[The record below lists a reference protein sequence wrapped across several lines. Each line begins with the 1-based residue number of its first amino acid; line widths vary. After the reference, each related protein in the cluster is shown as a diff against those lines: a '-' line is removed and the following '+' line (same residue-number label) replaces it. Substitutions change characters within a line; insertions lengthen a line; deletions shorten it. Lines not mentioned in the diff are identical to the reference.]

1 MKDLLLSTNDRRWLK
16 LPEVTISSRL
26 QDEKYSEIF
35 KNILSR
41 KLNDQTEVYQF
52 LHPELKDMYHPY
64 LLKDMEKAVKRIQE
78 GIEKK
83 EKICI
88 YGDYDVDGIT
98 SVSLLLKCFKQ
109 LKYPV
114 EYYIPD
120 RHDEGYG
127 LNLSAVQSI
136 RDSGVT
142 ILITVDCGIASV
154 SEALLAESIGLDMII
169 TDHHE
174 CQEEIPK
181 AFAVINPKQ
190 KDCFYPYNMLAGV
203 GIAYKLAAALLED
216 LIIPVRDELLELAA
230 FGTIADI
237 APLTDENRIIAKH
250 GLAALS
256 KTKSIGFSALIACSD
271 LKGKEITAGH
281 VGFMLAPKINAA
293 GRIDDPKIAVIL
305 LTTEDESEAIE
316 IASVLKDTNDK
327 RQQMEKD
334 IVDEAIRQLES
345 REDYKEQHISIVQGE
360 GWNSGVIGI
369 VASRLVERFHK
380 PAIVF
385 SITDQKAKGSAR
397 SIDGFDIFEAL
408 CVFAPMFDKFGGHEQ
423 AAGLTVPLENFYD
436 FKCKLESYCKEHLP
450 QYLLTPGIKIDANVD
465 VSQVTFELIEELSL
479 LEPFGMGNPRPIFRL
494 EQAEIR
500 KKTQIGKNKEYTKFE
515 IADGVRTF
523 EAISFDK
530 SGYYELYKAGD
541 LVDLVCHIDVNE
553 FRGTQTI
560 QFQLK
565 DIRGFREPLIKR
577 NKGISQFYYAEARR
591 LGLYAQHC
599 NHHTASESLTETIE
613 ALNKPI
619 KIWTVDTIEGLYYF
633 YNRIYDQVLSQL
645 TVHINQ
651 LNMGGL
657 NTREHLLLCPLKNW
671 ENKSANLEVQSVE
684 GLFSIETAGT
694 GNALYA
700 NWIPD
705 RGTMITFYKEVKE
718 NKYIEEG
725 PKTVEKWLCAM
736 ILSEAGLVSVEN
748 NTIQIMPSPKEKI
761 DLEQV
766 SLFRD
771 LQSYKKALKNG

>member
-1 MKDLLLSTNDRRWLK
+1 MRESLLSINDKRWIK
-16 LPEVTISSRL
+16 LADASLPSYL
-26 QDEKYSEIF
+26 QTEKYSDIF
-35 KNILSR
+35 KNILAR
-41 KLNDQTEVYQF
+41 KLNENTNVHQF
-52 LHPELKDMYHPY
+52 LHPDIEDLYDPY
-64 LLKDMEKAVKRIQE
+64 LLKDMDRAVDRIQVAMSK
-78 GIEKK
+78 G

-98 SVSLLLKCFKQ
+98 SVSLLIKCFKQ
-109 LKYPV
+109 LQYPV

-127 LNLSAVQSI
+127 LNMTAIQTI

-142 ILITVDCGIASV
+142 VLITVDCGIASV
-154 SEALLAESIGLDMII
+154 AEAILSRKIGLDMII

-174 CQEEIPK
+174 CQEEVPK
-181 AFAVINPKQ
+181 AYAVINPKQ
-190 KDCFYPYNMLAGV
+190 PDCQYPFSMLAGV
-203 GIAYKLAAALLED
+203 GLAYKLSMALLGE
-216 LIIPVRDELLELAA
+216 LIIPIREELLELAA

-237 APLTDENRIIAKH
+237 APLVDENRIIAKH

-256 KTKSIGFSALIACSD
+256 QTKSLGMSALIACSD

-293 GRIDDPKIAVIL
+293 GRIDDPKLGVVL
-305 LTTEDESEAIE
+305 LTTENEAEAFE
-316 IASVLKDTNDK
+316 IAGILKDTNDK
-327 RQQMEKD
+327 RQQLEKE
-334 IVDEAIRQLES
+334 IVDQAIQQIES
-345 REDYKEQHISIVQGE
+345 REDFKEQHISIVQGE

-423 AAGLTVPLENFYD
+423 AAGLTVSLENFFD
-436 FKCKLESYCKEHLP
+436 FKSQLETHCKMNLP
-450 QYLLTPGIKIDANVD
+450 QYLLTPGIKIDADVE
-465 VSQVTFELIEELSL
+465 VSQITYELVEELTL
-479 LEPFGMGNPRPIFRL
+479 LEPFGMGNSRPVFRV
-494 EQAEIR
+494 ENAQIR

-530 SGYYELYKAGD
+530 SGYYDLYKPGD
-541 LVDLVCHIDVNE
+541 TVDLVCHIDINE

-565 DIRGFREPLIKR
+565 DIRGFREPLVKK
-577 NKGISQFYYAEARR
+577 NEAVSQFYFAEAHRVAA
-591 LGLYAQHC
+591 YAQKEEC
-599 NHHTASESLTETIE
+599 PPVIENH
-613 ALNKPI
+613 
-619 KIWTVDTIEGLYYF
+619 KIWTVDTLEGLYYF

-645 TVHINQ
+645 KVHINQ
-651 LNMGGL
+651 FDSTFSSLNEE
-657 NTREHLLLCPLKNW
+657 TSDHLLICPLTDWGKG
-671 ENKSANLEVQSVE
+671 ENVQSVE
-684 GLFSIETAGT
+684 SQFNLETGKIS
-694 GNALYA
+694 NSLYA

-705 RGTMITFYKEVKE
+705 RAALITFYKEVKE
-718 NKYIEEG
+718 NKYSDIT
-725 PKTVEKWLCAM
+725 PMSVEKWLCAM
-736 ILSEAGLVSVEN
+736 ILGVAGLVQIERESV
-748 NTIQIMPSPKEKI
+748 QILPTPNQKV

-766 SLFRD
+766 PLFRD
-771 LQSYKKALKNG
+771 LQSYKIALKNG